1 MKSKTLEE
9 SIVLHI
15 LEVAA
20 QMAQKG
26 DIITNRV
33 GITTQQWIVM
43 LYIYGD
49 PNIPNIDKKLTN
61 ETGVLA
67 SDIASAL
74 NVSRPN
80 ITNLVNSLVSKGLI
94 YQEADAEDRR
104 RKLLKISEQGL
115 ELLQQLEPFRRKANS
130 MLFSKFTKEE
140 LSIILKDLQII
151 LARLRK

>member
-140 LSIILKDLQII
+140 LSSILKDLQII